1 MNVTPLKLGVIIV
14 AISMIV
20 GVYFSPRFGDGAI
33 ALFLIMTV
41 PLIALPVMWIAKMF
55 LDFNAT
61 DDRYQD
67 HTKDD

>member
-1 MNVTPLKLGVIIV
+1 
-14 AISMIV
+14 MIV

-67 HTKDD
+67 QSKDD

>member
-1 MNVTPLKLGVIIV
+1 MNLTPLKLGVIIV

-20 GVYFSPRFGDGAI
+20 GVYISPMFGDGAI

-55 LDFNAT
+55 LDFNES
-61 DDRYQD
+61 DERYQNK
-67 HTKDD
+67 TEDD